1 MHDGPPLF
9 PEGPVPTPDEFCE
22 DYGPHFFD
30 GTKEDVARSYVI
42 EVDGEAIGHVNYDG
56 MEERNDMIQ
65 GKDLRRYRIFMQ
77 LVDEELEVIAPF
89 GKEGTYEVGTRL
101 ITEGE
106 PAAYLYL
113 IKSGKLQ
120 VKMTAASGQEIVLDE
135 VSAGMSVGWSSLAE
149 RRISTASVDVVE
161 PAELIAF
168 ESERMLRLFKDNCS
182 IGYGVMRGLVMVV
195 SRRLDMCRSRTAA
208 RH

>member
-1 MHDGPPLF
+1 MA
-9 PEGPVPTPDEFCE
+9 EG
-22 DYGPHFFD
+22 
-30 GTKEDVARSYVI
+30 KE
-42 EVDGEAIGHVNYDG
+42 
-56 MEERNDMIQ
+56 
-65 GKDLRRYRIFMQ
+65 LRRYRIFMQ

-89 GKEGTYEVGTRL
+89 GKEGTFEAGTRL

-135 VSAGMSVGWSSLAE
+135 VGPGQSVGWSSLAE
-149 RRISTASVDVVE
+149 RRISTASVDVVDQ

-182 IGYGVMRGLVMVV
+182 IGYGVVRGLVMVV